1 MDKINPKE
9 WDSWNR
15 SLYRKQAIQERLKA
29 AQLTQEQQNEQ
40 ALRKI
45 REIRSRL
52 KEAAE

>member
-1 MDKINPKE
+1 MDKIVAKE

-29 AQLTQEQQNEQ
+29 AQLSQEQHNEL

-45 REIRSRL
+45 REIRARL
-52 KEAAE
+52 KEASE